1 MGTRTRQAVRKCGAA
16 LTTQLQQQEQSVPG
30 NKQPV
35 RVKLRRVDCDCHV
48 AYPPESM
55 KKDWWA
61 RLKKTLGTS
70 SPDFVAATLRQI
82 EIASRLPYQGTS
94 EVAVNAVLAIIEG
107 AQPRNEIGCC
117 RRSASLRPCRRHA
130 CPELAAAGSRLRAA
144 AARVGLCGH
153 PAYQGYCRADGAAEK
168 IKRRA
173 VAIRAGRACS
183 YQRRRP
189 GGDWQRPGERCP
201 ALARISENV

>member
-1 MGTRTRQAVRKCGAA
+1 MGARARQAVRKAEAELTKKDQLAA
-16 LTTQLQQQEQSVPG
+16 RPVPAS
-30 NKQPV
+30 KRPI
-35 RVKLRRVDCDCHV
+35 RVKLRRVNCDYHV
-48 AYPPESM
+48 AYAPESM
-55 KKDWWA
+55 KRDWWA
-61 RLKKTLGTS
+61 RLKKALGTA